1 MLVRN
6 TLPKRMTIFK
16 LQNSER
22 SFKSILK
29 SKTIL
34 VLFFLITSNTLLT
47 SQTVLSNDTFDSGD
61 NDWSLEGENATFVDV
76 SEITNLL
83 GVASSSCNNTLDA
96 NIIKL
101 TNEGSTTSSTYNF
114 SNYNSVIIEY
124 DYFVEGLDTDEKWYV
139 EFSSDNSDNWSIL
152 KEYTNGVDFENGNC
166 GPNGFGY
173 KETVTL
179 SANNFIFNSN
189 NRLRLRID
197 ANESEDYLFIDNI
210 KISGSTAQKN
220 SWLGYNFNSINDHT
234 LWSLGVIPCADDE
247 IIIPES
253 KELTITESIIYFDIT
268 ILGHLNIAKS
278 GSLTVNNDFINSGSV
293 VMTSDAFEN
302 SSLIVNG
309 TATGAIH
316 YDKWVNNFEYDLNH
330 MDIIATAVRGETVA
344 HFLGINSTSILN
356 NGTFYAVNT
365 YNNGG
370 VGWGDS
376 LLITS
381 TSDLLSNIG
390 YAIATPPNNSQ
401 TVRFTGDI
409 ETDSTNVT
417 LHKVQSAWNV
427 VGNPYASY
435 LNVRDFLQA
444 NAEAIDNEYLA
455 LITHNNTT
463 TDQETYEYYNLSSA
477 IIDNKNIGPGQG
489 FYIAAKN
496 DNAIINFTPNMRTL
510 ADGNDISENQ
520 INSNESIS
528 HKLRLNIT
536 KGNAVR
542 HTQFYFFDNDNISEG
557 FDNGYD
563 TNIFDQY
570 DNFNIYSTLLANS
583 IDEKLAIQ
591 TLPLTNVEESIIS
604 LGIEAQAGDQITF
617 SIDSL
622 DIPVDTVV
630 WLEDRDT
637 YNWNELTSNSYT
649 LNTSET
655 LSGTGRFY
663 IHFENN
669 ASLSNTEFDLQDIG
683 IKSVHST
690 NQLLITGELVE
701 ATNVNIYDVNGRLIL
716 HTTAHASMTTNR
728 INISNFKTGI
738 YIVELKNT
746 SQTTSQQILIK

>member
-1 MLVRN
+1 
-6 TLPKRMTIFK
+6 MTIFT

-22 SFKSILK
+22 PFKGILK
-29 SKTIL
+29 SKTLLIL
-34 VLFFLITSNTLLT
+34 LFLITSHTLLI
-47 SQTVLSNDTFDSGD
+47 SQTILTNDTFESGD
-61 NDWSLEGENATFVDV
+61 STWSLEDENATILDV

-83 GVASSSCNNTLDA
+83 GSASYSCSNTLDA

-101 TNEGSTTSSTYNF
+101 ISEGSTTSATYNF
-114 SNYNSVIIEY
+114 SNYNSIIIEY
-124 DYFVEGLDTDEKWYV
+124 DYFVEGLNTDENWYV
-139 EFSSDNSDNWSIL
+139 ELSSDNGDTWSIL
-152 KEYTNGVDFENGNC
+152 KEYINGIDFENGNC

-179 SANNFIFNSN
+179 SSNNFIFNN
-189 NRLRLRID
+189 NNKLRLRID

-210 KISGSTAQKN
+210 KISGNTAQKN
-220 SWLGYNFNSINDHT
+220 TWLGYNFNSINDHT
-234 LWSLGVIPCADDE
+234 LWSLGVIPGADDE

-253 KELTITESIIYFDIT
+253 KELNISESIVFFDIT
-268 ILGHLNIAKS
+268 VFGHLNITKS
-278 GSLTVNNDFINSGSV
+278 GALTVNNDFINLGSV
-293 VMTSDAFEN
+293 VMTSDAYEN

-309 TATGAIH
+309 TATGNIH
-316 YDKWVNNFEYDLNH
+316 YDKWVNNFEYDLND
-330 MDIIATAVRGETVA
+330 MDIIATPVSGETVA
-344 HFLGINSTSILN
+344 HFLGNNSTSILN

-370 VGWGDS
+370 FGWGDS

-381 TSDLLSNIG
+381 TSDLLSDIG

-409 ETDSTNVT
+409 ETESTNVT

-435 LNVRDFLQA
+435 LNVSDFLQT

-455 LITHNNTT
+455 LITYNNNTAT
-463 TDQETYEYYNLSSA
+463 NQETYEYYNLSSA
-477 IIDNKNIGPGQG
+477 MVDNMNIAPGQG

-496 DNAIINFTPNMRTL
+496 DNAIINFTPNMRTVL
-510 ADGNDISENQ
+510 NGNDISENQ
-520 INSNESIS
+520 TYSNESIS

-536 KGNAVR
+536 KSNAVR
-542 HTQFYFFDNDNISEG
+542 HTQFYFFDDDNISEG

-591 TLPLTNVEESIIS
+591 TLPLTNVEESIIP

-617 SIDSL
+617 SIDNL

-637 YNWNELTSNSYT
+637 GNWNELTSNSHI
-649 LNTSET
+649 LNISET
-655 LSGTGRFY
+655 LSGFGRFY

-669 ASLSNTEFDLQDIG
+669 ASLSNTEFDLNDIG
-683 IKSVHST
+683 IKSVYGT
-690 NQLLITGELVE
+690 NQLLITGELLE
-701 ATNVNIYDVNGRLIL
+701 ATIVNIYDVNGRLIL
-716 HTTAHASMTTNR
+716 QTTADAYTVTNR
-728 INISNFKTGI
+728 INVSNFKTGI
-738 YIVELKNT
+738 YIVELENT
-746 SQTTSQQILIK
+746 SQTISQQVLIK